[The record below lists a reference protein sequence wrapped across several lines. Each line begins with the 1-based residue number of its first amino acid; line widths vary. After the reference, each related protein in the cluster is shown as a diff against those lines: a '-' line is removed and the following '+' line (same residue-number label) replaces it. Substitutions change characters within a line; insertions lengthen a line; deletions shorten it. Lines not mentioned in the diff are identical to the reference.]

1 MYTMVLIFLKK
12 FLIFLF
18 YYVGIT
24 AFIMLLYV
32 NNIIYLFEENIF
44 FKNLHPSKTHHSIEK
59 TYDIII
65 GELFCFENL
74 FTFLFID

>member
-44 FKNLHPSKTHHSIEK
+44 FKNLHPSKAHHSIET

-65 GELFCFENL
+65 GELFCFENSVYVL
-74 FTFLFID
+74 I